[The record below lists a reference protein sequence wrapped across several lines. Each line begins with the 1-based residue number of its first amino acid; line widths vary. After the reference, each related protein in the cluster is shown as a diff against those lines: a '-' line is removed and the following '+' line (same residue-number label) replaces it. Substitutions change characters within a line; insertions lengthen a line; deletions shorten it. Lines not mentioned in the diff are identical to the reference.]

1 MTEIADAPRDLSSL
15 VVFQRGSLEAS
26 DDLFEP
32 FRLVDAS
39 GTVLEPVSAY
49 LRELQACGRSASTQR
64 SYGMD
69 LLRWFRF
76 LWTVEVGW
84 DQATRV
90 EARDFCSWIQ
100 ISDKPVRPHWR
111 RAGEDV
117 QPPSPRTQ
125 DVRGA
130 RAGGSNPVTGKA
142 GPGVKYAA
150 ATAAHSETVL
160 RSFYDFHLETGSGP
174 MLNPFP
180 LSRDRR
186 GGRANAHHNPMN
198 PFQHER
204 TGRYR
209 PKAVVRIPRQI
220 PDERFDELFAELG
233 SHRDRAL
240 VAFWVSTGARA
251 AELLGATCADADPG
265 QQLITVIRKGTR
277 SLQQLPASP
286 DAFVWLRLYQ
296 AQMQGLVPV
305 SPDQPLWWTLRRPF
319 RALNY
324 HAARA
329 MFIRANASLGSNWS
343 LHDLRHSAAY
353 RMARDPQM
361 TLSDVQ
367 WVLGHA
373 QLSTT
378 QLYLT
383 APTED
388 VIAAVLAYHDRR
400 AHPQPESPDESRNRL
415 RYRPETLSVLFGR
428 QAK

>member
-15 VVFQRGSLEAS
+15 VVSQRGFLEAS

-39 GTVLEPVSAY
+39 GTVVEPVSAY

-117 QPPSPRTQ
+117 QPPSPRTE

-130 RAGGSNPVTGKA
+130 RPGGSNPVTGKA

-160 RSFYDFHLETGSGP
+160 RSFYDFHLEAGSGP

-220 PDERFDELFAELG
+220 PDERFDGLFAALG

-277 SLQQLPASP
+277 CLQQLPASP

-305 SPDQPLWWTLRRPF
+305 GPDQPLWWTLRRPF
-319 RALNY
+319 RVLNY

-400 AHPQPESPDESRNRL
+400 AHPQPESPEESRNRL
-415 RYRPETLSVLFGR
+415 RYRPETLNVLFGR
-428 QAK
+428 EPR